1 MMLYV
6 EEKSDFRGT
15 GLSKWQN
22 RDDLQEI
29 ILQFGD
35 CVHDV
40 VNFFS
45 GLCLSEFHQNS
56 G

>member
-1 MMLYV
+1 MSRKYLICEV
-6 EEKSDFRGT
+6 SACKNGENS
-15 GLSKWQN
+15 
-22 RDDLQEI
+22 DDLQEI

-40 VNFFS
+40 VDFFS
-45 GLCLSEFHQNS
+45 GLCLFEFHHNS

>member
-1 MMLYV
+1 MSRKYLTCEV
-6 EEKSDFRGT
+6 HLCENGDNG
-15 GLSKWQN
+15 N
-22 RDDLQEI
+22 DLQEI
-29 ILQFGD
+29 IFQVSD

-45 GLCLSEFHQNS
+45 GLCLSEFHHNS

>member
-1 MMLYV
+1 MSRKYLICEV
-6 EEKSDFRGT
+6 PVCQNGK
-15 GLSKWQN
+15 N

-29 ILQFGD
+29 ILRFGD

-45 GLCLSEFHQNS
+45 GLCLPEFHQNS